1 MSERRASIS
10 RQTKE
15 TSITAELALD
25 GTGASSVITGIG
37 MLDHLVEQIARHGL
51 FDLTLHATGDL
62 NVDAHHTVEDAA
74 IVLGQVFDRAL
85 GDRGGIVRMGNAL
98 VPLDEALVQVAV
110 DLSGRGYCVSDAAY
124 KSPTIGQLPTELVGH
139 FLETFARESRS
150 NLHVLMLRGSNSHH
164 IAEATFKALARA
176 LDAACRIDE
185 RRGGSVPST
194 KGSL

>member
-10 RQTKE
+10 RQTRE

-25 GTGASSVITGIG
+25 GTGAASVITGIG

-62 NVDAHHTVEDAA
+62 DVDAHHTVEDAA

-110 DLSGRGYCVSDAAY
+110 DLSGRGYCVSDAVY

-139 FLETFARESRS
+139 FLETFARESHS
-150 NLHVLMLRGSNSHH
+150 NLHVLMLRGYNSHH